1 MAEPKQE
8 RAVRTREVILTA
20 AAEIFDEFGYSG
32 ASISKIM
39 TRANVT
45 QGGMYFHFK
54 SKRELAQA
62 VLAHQ
67 QEFVA
72 HPAEG
77 FGLQGLVDLTFF
89 TAHQLTGNVLFRA
102 SVRLAVEQGEFG
114 PSDDTAYQEWV
125 EQLYL
130 HLRAARE
137 QGELLSDVDE
147 REFANVLVGAYTG
160 TQVFSNIASAYA
172 DLPERLVSMWR
183 YFLPAIATSQGRARV
198 RLPSGT
204 ERFAA

>member
-1 MAEPKQE
+1 MGEPKQE
-8 RAVRTREVILTA
+8 RAVRTRDAILTA

-39 TRANVT
+39 NRANVT

-54 SKRELAQA
+54 SKRELAHA
-62 VLAHQ
+62 VLTSQ

-72 HPAEG
+72 HPSEG

-89 TAHQLTGNVLFRA
+89 TAHQLVSNVLFRA

-114 PSDDTAYQEWV
+114 PRDDTAYQEWV
-125 EQLYL
+125 EQLYV

-137 QGELLSDVDE
+137 HGELLAEVDE

-160 TQVFSNIASAYA
+160 TQVFSNMASGYA

-183 YFLPAIATSQGRARV
+183 YFLPAIATPQGRARV
-198 RLPSGT
+198 KLPADIA
-204 ERFAA
+204 RIAA

>member
-8 RAVRTREVILTA
+8 RAVRTRDTILTA
-20 AAEIFDEFGYSG
+20 AAEIFDEYGYSG
-32 ASISKIM
+32 ASINKIM

-62 VLAHQ
+62 VLTHQ
-67 QEFVA
+67 QEFVDP
-72 HPAEG
+72 PAEG

-89 TAHQLTGNVLFRA
+89 TAHQLTSNVLFRA

-114 PSDDTAYQEWV
+114 QRDDTAYQEWV
-125 EQLYL
+125 EQLYV
-130 HLRAARE
+130 HLCAARE
-137 QGELLSDVDE
+137 QGELRPEVDE
-147 REFANVLVGAYTG
+147 RELANVLVGAYTG
-160 TQVFSNIASAYA
+160 TQIFSNVASGHA

-183 YFLPAIATSQGRARV
+183 YFLPAIATPHGLARV
-198 RLPSGT
+198 ELPADVARL
-204 ERFAA
+204 AA